1 MRKRYKNESKTVL
14 LIEDNPSWITLIRYS
29 LPDSIRLD
37 YVVTLQEGIEKISA
51 YDVLILDL
59 ILPDSQDP
67 LQTFLQVFRVTRET
81 RLPIIVISAQDDIN
95 IQREIL
101 NYCVSGYID
110 KVKWD
115 RKSFLDLLSK
125 VINDP
130 PIKSHE
136 QQHQSLSYLL
146 NSLHTSDIVSL
157 TSFFL

>member
-1 MRKRYKNESKTVL
+1 MRKHSKDESKTVL

-37 YVVTLQEGIEKISA
+37 YVVTLQEGIKRISN

-67 LQTFLQVFRVTRET
+67 LQTFLQIFQETRET
-81 RLPIIVISAQDDIN
+81 RLPIIVISAQDDMN

-101 NYCVSGYID
+101 NYCISGYID
-110 KVKWD
+110 KGKWD
-115 RKSFLDLLSK
+115 RKYFIDLLNN
-125 VINDP
+125 VIEEP
-130 PIKSHE
+130 PIQSHE
-136 QQHQSLSYLL
+136 QQFQSLHCLL
-146 NSLHTSDIVSL
+146 NTLPTSDLVSL